1 MQLVIERRVP
11 VLLRWLPFDTGPR
24 VARLWLEDL
33 AELGHGF
40 RLGVEWSVL
49 ILATVPNPPPA
60 CEQNIQVNSL
70 LINNLK
76 ETKHHISSGDNQKT
90 NRDDIFFFFGGGLSD
105 KRDTM
110 NVIDQK
116 VLYINILYININWPI
131 KLSCQLELVSNDDQR
146 IKYLKAVEVV
156 HPPRS
161 LTDVHLG

>member
-11 VLLRWLPFDTGPR
+11 VLLRWLPFDTGPC

-49 ILATVPNPPPA
+49 ILATVPNPTPA

-76 ETKHHISSGDNQKT
+76 RQNTIYQVETIKKQIEMLS
-90 NRDDIFFFFGGGLSD
+90 FFFFWLSD

>member
-76 ETKHHISSGDNQKT
+76 ETKHNVSSGDNQKT
-90 NRDDIFFFFGGGLSD
+90 NRDDIFFFFWLSD

-116 VLYINILYININWPI
+116 VLYIKILYININWPI
-131 KLSCQLELVSNDDQR
+131 KLSYQLELVSNDDQR

-156 HPPRS
+156 HSPTS